1 MRTVEDQMIFHR
13 SEYPWVSMNKGRLL
27 TLRADVKGRIADLK
41 VVYGDPFDYL
51 PGTKIPKLEFSS
63 MNSVLKIGDITR
75 YQITLPVSTR
85 KLRYHFEAELENHQK
100 LYILESGTFSEAE
113 EKEIRPFYISYIY
126 DEDLTKAFFSEQ
138 NDVYY
143 QVFTDRFCNPK
154 RDDYESFVPTSE
166 NHFGGTFDGLI
177 SKLDYIKDLGCTG
190 IYLNPILKSNSNHG
204 YDVLDYSSV
213 SKNFGGKEALLRLTQ
228 GIHSRNMKIM
238 LDGVFNH
245 CGWEHPFWQD
255 VLEKKNQS
263 KYKNW
268 FMIYDYDRMN
278 SRDKSDYPP
287 ELFKT
292 DPPFEVFAFASNMP
306 KWNTRNPEVIDY
318 LTGTAVELTREFHID
333 SWRLDVPDEISKT
346 FLQVF
351 RDRIKELNSDI
362 YIIGEIWQKNDRWV
376 SDRLFDG
383 TMDYPL
389 YYAVRDF
396 AMTGMDDLRTFYER
410 IKGILL
416 SETEEVFRNNFAFC
430 SNHDIPRAF
439 NVCSEDGKR
448 FDLSYL
454 LIAFLG
460 GNLSVYYGD
469 EISMDGGNDPDCR
482 RPMNWNMVNP
492 ERLGFME
499 ALIRM
504 KRLISHSYLDNLEY
518 ENGKMRVVR
527 KDKNKKYYLVLKM
540 VEKETE
546 ELSVEHM
553 IISIP
558 YGQSFLQAEFR
569 IILQPEEG
577 L

>member
-1 MRTVEDQMIFHR
+1 MRTVEDRMFFHR
-13 SEYPWVSMNKGRLL
+13 SEYPWVTMNKGRLL
-27 TLRADVKGRIADLK
+27 TLRVDVKGKITDLK
-41 VVYGDPFDYL
+41 VIYGDPFNFL
-51 PGTKIPKLEFSS
+51 PGTKIPELEIRS
-63 MNSVLKIGDITR
+63 MNPVQIIGDITR
-75 YQITLPVSTR
+75 YQITLHVKTR
-85 KLRYHFEAELENHQK
+85 KLRYHFEAELEGHYK
-100 LYILESGTFSEAE
+100 IYILESGTFSDVKEI
-113 EKEIRPFYISYIY
+113 EIRPFYISYIY
-126 DEDLTKAFFSEQ
+126 DEELSKAFFSKN

-154 RDDYESFVPTSE
+154 RADYESFVPTSE

-204 YDVLDYSSV
+204 YDVLDYTSV
-213 SKNFGGKEALLRLTQ
+213 SENFGGKEAFSRLTQ
-228 GIHSRNMKIM
+228 EIHSRNMKVM

-263 KYKNW
+263 KYKDW
-268 FMIYDYDRMN
+268 FMVYDFGRLK
-278 SRDKSDYPP
+278 SRNKSDYPP

-318 LTGTAVELTREFHID
+318 LTGTAVRLTHEFQID
-333 SWRLDVPDEISKT
+333 AWRLDVPDEISRS
-346 FLQVF
+346 FLRVF
-351 RDRIKELNSDI
+351 RDRMKEQNSAI

-396 AMTGMDDLRTFYER
+396 AMTGMDDLKTFFER
-410 IKGILL
+410 VKEIIL
-416 SETEEVFRNNFAFC
+416 SETEEVYRNNFGFC

-439 NVCSEDGKR
+439 YVCSEDEKK
-448 FDLSYL
+448 FEVSYL
-454 LIAFLG
+454 LIAFLS

-482 RPMNWNMVNP
+482 RPMNWNMVCP
-492 ERLGFME
+492 ERIGFMK

-504 KRLISHSYLDNLEY
+504 KLEICGSDLDYLEY
-518 ENGKMRVVR
+518 RNGKMQIVR
-527 KDKNKKYYLVLKM
+527 KDHNKHYYLVLETA
-540 VEKETE
+540 EKETV
-546 ELSVEHM
+546 ELSPEHM
-553 IISIP
+553 IISMP
-558 YGQSFLQAEFR
+558 YEQSFLQAEFR
-569 IILQPEEG
+569 IVEQPEESI
-577 L
+577 